1 MSDNTDDNMDGEPE
15 GLDPVLAA
23 ILRALW
29 EHAQTEGGKD
39 LSLARLSKR
48 AGVHMSV
55 LRRVLT
61 QLADAELAVM
71 TLEEDGRG
79 SARLTDE
86 GEALCG
92 QLFDE
97 DGGQMLH

>member
-1 MSDNTDDNMDGEPE
+1 MSDDAI
-15 GLDPVLAA
+15 DPVLEA

-29 EHAQTEGGKD
+29 EHTGGD

-48 AGVHMSV
+48 AGVQMSV
-55 LRRVLT
+55 LRRMLT

-71 TLEEDGRG
+71 TLEEEGRG

-92 QLFDE
+92 QLFEE
-97 DGGQMLH
+97 DGGQVLH

>member
-1 MSDNTDDNMDGEPE
+1 MSDDVNEQE
-15 GLDPVLAA
+15 GIDPVLEA

-29 EHAQTEGGKD
+29 EHAREAGGD

-48 AGVHMSV
+48 AEAQMSV
-55 LRRVLT
+55 LRRILT
-61 QLADAELAVM
+61 QLADAGLAVM

-79 SARLTDE
+79 SARLTEE

-92 QLFDE
+92 QLFEGD
-97 DGGQMLH
+97 DVRMPH